1 MQHLL
6 IFFEWVNIAHENQV
20 GTGLGMS
27 VFRGDPG
34 SRLERIG
41 GVGLR
46 TACPPTTPTLFLLNQ
61 SIRSPLFP
69 SPPGGRQL
77 AGRTNFT
84 FRVSSSNGRR
94 CDAVAAATGKQ
105 LKMQPQPQ
113 GGDWLCWQTLQTTL
127 RQWLLDCNPPRF
139 LEPSAINQHLITV
152 GRTVHGLLGAPSTC
166 LSSSISQQWAC
177 SSSTLATSSMVH
189 CAKLWA
195 VPSPGQVVPKG
206 LTAVCAYVMLLFL
219 LQGKSYQDMLL
230 IGDLSGHIAVQQITN
245 TAFMGG
251 YSVVSI

>member
-1 MQHLL
+1 MPMIDLRHLPG
-6 IFFEWVNIAHENQV
+6 IIQICSTCSFVFEWVNIAHENQV

-46 TACPPTTPTLFLLNQ
+46 TACPPTTPTLFALNK

-84 FRVSSSNGRR
+84 FRVSSSDGGR

-113 GGDWLCWQTLQTTL
+113 GGDWLCWQTLQTTS

-166 LSSSISQQWAC
+166 LSSSIA
-177 SSSTLATSSMVH
+177 SSGLA
-189 CAKLWA
+189 A
-195 VPSPGQVVPKG
+195 VAPWQH
-206 LTAVCAYVMLLFL
+206 LAWY
-219 LQGKSYQDMLL
+219 
-230 IGDLSGHIAVQQITN
+230 IAQSFGRFPPL
-245 TAFMGG
+245 ARLC
-251 YSVVSI
+251 